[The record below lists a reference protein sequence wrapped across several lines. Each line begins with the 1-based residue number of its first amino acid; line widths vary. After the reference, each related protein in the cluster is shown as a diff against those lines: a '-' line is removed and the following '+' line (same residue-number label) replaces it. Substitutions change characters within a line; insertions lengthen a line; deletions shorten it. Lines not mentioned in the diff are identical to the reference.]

1 MRERVMNPIWAFA
14 VVVWFV
20 GAAQSMSNSDFSSKD
35 FKTNAVFELVN
46 HQSGVIKQG
55 STRIVKSV
63 RSSHRQTSY
72 PLEKLKDWRFNSSP
86 SP

>member
-1 MRERVMNPIWAFA
+1 MRERFVNLIWAFA

-20 GAAQSMSNSDFSSKD
+20 GAAQSMSSSDFSSKD

-55 STRIVKSV
+55 STRIVAESV
-63 RSSHRQTSY
+63 RHTDKRVI
-72 PLEKLKDWRFNSSP
+72 PWKN
-86 SP
+86 